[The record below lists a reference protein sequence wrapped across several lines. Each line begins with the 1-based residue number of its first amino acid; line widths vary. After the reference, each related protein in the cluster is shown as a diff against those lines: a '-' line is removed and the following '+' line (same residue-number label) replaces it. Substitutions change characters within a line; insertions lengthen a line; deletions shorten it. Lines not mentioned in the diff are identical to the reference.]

1 MNLPVIDVVIA
12 QNEKILLE
20 QRIIY
25 LKGQIDEFH
34 IFEIDH
40 TFSGVKRLFFF
51 DQDSIR
57 QTVSLSNIFH
67 HKLYVPSEIID
78 KDEKWLIESW
88 VRQYLVE
95 WSSSISGITLFCDV
109 DEIPSESQVGWL
121 KREAKNGLTY
131 KIYTQFFVRKI
142 NLLLVHASDYKSSY
156 TPHSYAIVCPHSLD
170 PEINYR
176 RISDFIIPT
185 TPGAHF
191 SYLNFS
197 SDDLKQKYKSF
208 SHKEMNND
216 RFSSQ
221 ELLDFCEEYQ
231 ISHRGWTNQKGLG
244 LLKSID
250 YKSNE
255 VVGFFVENFNYPIAG
270 GVKHGLL
277 IRVLASELVTRLIT
291 NRRVPNL
298 KKFNLLSRR
307 IFLMVSFALRSFKRL
322 LSQISRSKK
331 WDR

>member
-40 TFSGVKRLFFF
+40 TFSGVKRSFFF

-88 VRQYLVE
+88 VRQYLVK

-131 KIYTQFFVRKI
+131 KI
-142 NLLLVHASDYKSSY
+142 
-156 TPHSYAIVCPHSLD
+156 
-170 PEINYR
+170 
-176 RISDFIIPT
+176 
-185 TPGAHF
+185 
-191 SYLNFS
+191 
-197 SDDLKQKYKSF
+197 
-208 SHKEMNND
+208 
-216 RFSSQ
+216 
-221 ELLDFCEEYQ
+221 
-231 ISHRGWTNQKGLG
+231 
-244 LLKSID
+244 
-250 YKSNE
+250 
-255 VVGFFVENFNYPIAG
+255 
-270 GVKHGLL
+270 
-277 IRVLASELVTRLIT
+277 
-291 NRRVPNL
+291 
-298 KKFNLLSRR
+298 
-307 IFLMVSFALRSFKRL
+307 
-322 LSQISRSKK
+322 
-331 WDR
+331 